1 VPTVSD
7 VEQALRVADAL
18 PPGEEQVE
26 RSEKALAMAEQL
38 DDFTLLVQARINLV
52 AAYDAAAPGDR

>member
-1 VPTVSD
+1 MPTVSD
-7 VEQALRVADAL
+7 VDQALRVADAL

-26 RSEKALAMAEQL
+26 RSEQALALAEQV

-52 AAYDAAAPGDR
+52 AAYDACRTG